1 MNLSCDDY
9 CKKQYSKYQKH
20 GKSFWEVGLVSYCIQ
35 CLTLRSAKYPKLQSS
50 DGGRNQSLSEHMITI
65 FTKRK
70 LFNKAQLYRNDPWLG
85 YLGPSDWADPL
96 GWVDSMDWPASLH
109 PTQTLDGRMWA
120 SMRPSLFWN
129 LELGS
134 SGIISSSYFRGY
146 SSRTPLTCTSPPSQ
160 QIHRKSYEFPRI
172 LSILM
177 KVIQNAPFQHEY
189 AINLHFH
196 RSKNIFSSIHLFL
209 SWIMTHASQFLKF

>member
-1 MNLSCDDY
+1 MQSIQNCKAQMEEGINLY
-9 CKKQYSKYQKH
+9 PNIWLQYSQKGNYLIKH
-20 GKSFWEVGLVSYCIQ
+20 SCIGTTLDLVIWAHLIGLIHWVGLTQWIDLHLYTP
-35 CLTLRSAKYPKLQSS
+35 LKLWMEECEHRC
-50 DGGRNQSLSEHMITI
+50 DRACSETS
-65 FTKRK
+65 
-70 LFNKAQLYRNDPWLG
+70 N
-85 YLGPSDWADPL
+85 
-96 GWVDSMDWPASLH
+96 
-109 PTQTLDGRMWA
+109 
-120 SMRPSLFWN
+120 
-129 LELGS
+129 LGS